1 MPALWYIHINT
12 KKTSHARIVTKN
24 PFAQKDIFALEL
36 PQIGT
41 NEIQLKQRCSL
52 IITGQAN
59 FGNVKILK
67 VPVPPVFP
75 LLRIGS
81 VTGVLQIFPYV
92 QKCAKAGGGC
102 AKAGCVQN
110 QEVSVQK
117 QEVAEQKLPRP
128 NHL

>member
-1 MPALWYIHINT
+1 MQHACIVVYINT
-12 KKTSHARIVTKN
+12 KNVPCQNCHKESVCIKKETLAFPIK
-24 PFAQKDIFALEL
+24 F
-36 PQIGT
+36 
-41 NEIQLKQRCSL
+41 KQRCSL

-92 QKCAKAGGGC
+92 QKCAKTGGGC